1 LKVKAYDI
9 SLGERTCIM
18 GVLNIT
24 PDSFSDGGKY
34 LDKEKAVQ
42 RAMEMARG
50 GADIIDIGGESS
62 RPGAVSISA
71 AEEIE
76 RVIPVVEA
84 LIGKIEVPISVD
96 TRKSEVAKEALS
108 KGASFI
114 NDITALRADGDMA
127 KVIAG
132 FDAGCILMHM
142 KGDPGNM
149 QDAPHYDDVI
159 GEISAYLAE
168 SIKLAEDS
176 GIDPGK
182 IIIDP
187 GIGFGK
193 TLEHNLLI
201 LKNLERFK
209 ELDKPIMVGTSR
221 KSFIGKLTGKEADE
235 RIFGTAASIAAAIL
249 NGADI
254 VRVHDVPQMREVST
268 IADSVKRA
276 G

>member
-96 TRKSEVAKEALS
+96 TRKSEVAREVLS

-127 KVIAG
+127 KVIAD

-142 KGDPGNM
+142 KGDPENM

-254 VRVHDVPQMREVST
+254 VRVHDVPQMREIST

>member
-1 LKVKAYDI
+1 MKVKAYDI

-127 KVIAG
+127 KVIAD

>member
-96 TRKSEVAKEALS
+96 TRKSEVAREVLS

-127 KVIAG
+127 KVIAD

>member
-1 LKVKAYDI
+1 MKVKAYDI

-127 KVIAG
+127 KVIAD

-142 KGDPGNM
+142 KGDPENM

>member
-127 KVIAG
+127 KVIAD

-142 KGDPGNM
+142 KGDPENM

>member
-1 LKVKAYDI
+1 MKVKAYDI

-127 KVIAG
+127 KVIAD

-142 KGDPGNM
+142 KGDPENM

-201 LKNLERFK
+201 LKNLEKFK
-209 ELDKPIMVGTSR
+209 SFNKPILVGTSR